1 MKIEEIK
8 GLPNYAEMLD
18 LINAEWPVEF
28 SEKTEEQRIRHLQ
41 EHHNLETD
49 TVKHLLD
56 GEEIVGSYPYIL
68 WPREKPES
76 RAAHLLDIAV
86 LPSKQG
92 RGLGRRV
99 MTDLIRDCAEKGIEK
114 LFSRTFKTNR
124 RSIRFHR
131 SSGFTEYKTS
141 DDSIVW
147 QLRVGG
153 SESG

>member
-28 SEKTEEQRIRHLQ
+28 SEKTQEQRIRHLQ
-41 EHHNLETD
+41 EH
-49 TVKHLLD
+49 
-56 GEEIVGSYPYIL
+56 L

-76 RAAHLLDIAV
+76 RAVHLLDIAV